1 MREAFIRLA
10 KHGEPR
16 YSVSMDRP
24 HRDEREAARERQS
37 YVRHEL
43 RAPLAVMYPLISLLL
58 EGLAG
63 PLTDQQRE
71 YLETLQR
78 SAERLE
84 ARIASATES
93 GWLES
98 AATPTAMESVPLGG
112 LIEELLALRRF
123 SGRVGPRI
131 EVAPSPSPPPVAAA
145 DRGHMRLILAG
156 LIANADR
163 YATPDGS
170 IRVSTGSAGGP
181 STVTLTVQDDGCGM
195 TADQLSEAFEF
206 GYCGGAGDGSQLGLG
221 IGLWVCRE
229 LVERNAGSIAI
240 DSAEGVG
247 TTVTV
252 SLPAA
257 SWGERP
263 EPPPRLATP
272 DA

>member
-1 MREAFIRLA
+1 MREALIRLA
-10 KHGEPR
+10 QHGEPR

-24 HRDEREAARERQS
+24 DRDQREAAHERQA

-58 EGLAG
+58 DGLAG

-98 AATPTAMESVPLGG
+98 AATPMATEAVPLDE
-112 LIEELLALRRF
+112 LVEELLALRRLC
-123 SGRVGPRI
+123 GRVGRRI
-131 EVAPSPSPPPVAAA
+131 EVPPSPTPPPVAVA
-145 DRGHMRLILAG
+145 DRGHVRLILAN
-156 LIANADR
+156 LIANADHHSSPGG
-163 YATPDGS
+163 A
-170 IRVSTGSAGGP
+170 IRVSTGLVEDP
-181 STVTLTVQDDGCGM
+181 LTVTLTVQDDGGGM
-195 TADQLSEAFEF
+195 AADQLAEAFDF
-206 GYCGGAGDGSQLGLG
+206 GYCGGAGDGSQSGLG

-229 LVERNAGSIAI
+229 LVDRNAGSITI
-240 DSAEGVG
+240 DSAEGGG

-252 SLPAA
+252 SFPAA
-257 SWGERP
+257 SEGDRV
-263 EPPPRLATP
+263 EPSPSLATP
-272 DA
+272 GA

>member
-1 MREAFIRLA
+1 
-10 KHGEPR
+10 
-16 YSVSMDRP
+16 MDRP
-24 HRDEREAARERQS
+24 DRDEREAARERQS
-37 YVRHEL
+37 YVRHGL

-98 AATPTAMESVPLGG
+98 AATPMATEAVPLDE
-112 LIEELLALRRF
+112 LVEELLALRRLR
-123 SGRVGPRI
+123 GRGTSRI
-131 EVAPSPSPPPVAAA
+131 EAAPSPTPPPVAAA
-145 DRGHMRLILAG
+145 DRGHVRLILAS

-163 YATPDGS
+163 YAIPEGS
-170 IRVSTGSAGGP
+170 IRVSTGLAEDP

-195 TADQLSEAFEF
+195 TADQLAEAFDF
-206 GYCGGAGDGSQLGLG
+206 GYCGGAGDGSQSGLG

-229 LVERNAGSIAI
+229 LVESNAGSITI
-240 DSAEGVG
+240 DRAEGGG

-257 SWGERP
+257 AQGDR
-263 EPPPRLATP
+263 RLRTP